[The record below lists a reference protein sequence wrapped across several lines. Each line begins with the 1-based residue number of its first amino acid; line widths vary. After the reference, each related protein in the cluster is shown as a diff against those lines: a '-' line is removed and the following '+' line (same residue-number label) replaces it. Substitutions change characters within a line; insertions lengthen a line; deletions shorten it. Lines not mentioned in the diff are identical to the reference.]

1 MLKKIMLLIKKEI
14 LIKLIVLRVITTII
28 NTKITSIATILI
40 VMGTVHIVITMGI
53 ITKEEL

>member
-53 ITKEEL
+53 ITKTAL